1 MGNIVKL
8 VFQTVATGNGLSKM
22 YGEVKGLAA
31 AMPGLTK
38 ATMILGQA
46 FGSVGA
52 SVGRMATMLLQ
63 GGIWGVAA
71 EGARLLIDKLGLFKD
86 RTEEAKKQ
94 LDDLKTATEK
104 YHAAILQNSEKALAK
119 IDAETKRRN
128 AQLDITHRMIKAEL
142 ELQRARAVATGDTGK
157 AESIGHEIEQRGKEA
172 TMEKAVASSNAAG
185 ARSREADAGLDTAR
199 KAWQEA
205 QRELTRA
212 KKALAAASMPI
223 KTTQIM
229 QSSAGAFAMTNTVHR
244 DTTNEQTAVK
254 AAKDR
259 LAIAEKTLETARK
272 TAAEERIRYQQ
283 ARDEVKA
290 LAKEQEAAAATKA
303 AAEAEDRRKK
313 AVQVKQDLT
322 AHASKSVNAA
332 SDADWNSRFSK
343 ASDEQK
349 IAMLKEIEA
358 HEKAVMEAA
367 EKDLETVTK
376 PVTVP
381 VEQPAPVSVT
391 ANGPKPVRVPVEQ
404 PAPVSV
410 TANGP
415 KPQEVKDIIARAE
428 KAQAAMIAART
439 KREELEAAKAAKD
452 EQAAKKKS
460 LEALKE
466 KADATREHIQQER
479 EAHAEAMRRLAEAR
493 AAVPATIDV
502 LGNAAR
508 MDQAGDLRNKRQ
520 ADITDE
526 RFNDRFTKLL
536 TSGKIQK
543 DANGNWKMDG
553 RASNLDKAVLDRLNA
568 NEKVKRAEAE
578 AAKERKRLEKMEGY
592 LKTISETI
600 KTATEI

>member
-38 ATMILGQA
+38 ATMILCQA

-63 GGIWGVAA
+63 GGIWGAAA

-86 RTEEAKKQ
+86 RSEEAKKQ

-104 YHAAILQNSEKALAK
+104 YHAAILQNSEKAIAG
-119 IDAETKRRN
+119 IDAETKRRT

-142 ELQRARAVATGDTGK
+142 ELQRARAVTSGDVGK
-157 AESIGHEIEQRGKEA
+157 AESIGREIEQRGNEA

-212 KKALAAASMPI
+212 KKALAAASVPVE
-223 KTTQIM
+223 TVM
-229 QSSAGAFAMTNTVHR
+229 QSSAGAFVQTQTR

-254 AAKDR
+254 AAKER

-313 AVQVKQDLT
+313 ERQVKQDLT

-367 EKDLETVTK
+367 EKDLATVTK
-376 PVTVP
+376 PGVQQEP
-381 VEQPAPVSVT
+381 E
-391 ANGPKPVRVPVEQ
+391 RVK
-404 PAPVSV
+404 
-410 TANGP
+410 G
-415 KPQEVKDIIARAE
+415 IIARAE
-428 KAQAAMIAART
+428 QAQAAMIAART
-439 KREELEAAKAAKD
+439 KRQELEATKAEKD
-452 EQAAKKKS
+452 EKAAKKKATD
-460 LEALKE
+460 ALRE
-466 KADATREHIQQER
+466 KADATREQIQKER
-479 EAHAEAMRRLAEAR
+479 EAHEEALRKLSEAR

-502 LGNAAR
+502 LGNAAG
-508 MDQAGDLRNKRQ
+508 MDQAGELRGQRQ
-520 ADITDE
+520 KDITDE

-536 TSGKIQK
+536 TSGKIK
-543 DANGNWKMDG
+543 RDANGNWKIDG

-578 AAKERKRLEKMEGY
+578 AAKQRQRLEKMEGY

>member
-8 VFQTVATGNGLSKM
+8 VFNAVATGSGFSKM

-104 YHAAILQNSEKALAK
+104 FHAAILQNSEKAIAR

-142 ELQRARAVATGDTGK
+142 ELQRARAVATGDVGK
-157 AESIGHEIEQRGKEA
+157 AESIGREIEQRGNEA
-172 TMEKAVASSNAAG
+172 TMEKAVANSNAAG

-212 KKALAAASMPI
+212 KKALAAASVPVE
-223 KTTQIM
+223 TVM
-229 QSSAGAFAMTNTVHR
+229 QSSAGAFVQTQTR

-259 LAIAEKTLETARK
+259 LALAEKTLETARK

-283 ARDEVKA
+283 AKDEVKA
-290 LAKEQEAAAATKA
+290 LAKEQEAAEAAKK

-313 AVQVKQDLT
+313 AAQVKQDLT

-332 SDADWNSRFSK
+332 SDADWNERYNK

-367 EKDLETVTK
+367 EDAVFKSVAGLGQGFVTRGVREPHAGVVPEGGSRYNREPLRFQKVLAHFNGTVDDCSFGCPH
-376 PVTVP
+376 PV
-381 VEQPAPVSVT
+381 
-391 ANGPKPVRVPVEQ
+391 K
-404 PAPVSV
+404 
-410 TANGP
+410 
-415 KPQEVKDIIARAE
+415 IAY
-428 KAQAAMIAART
+428 
-439 KREELEAAKAAKD
+439 
-452 EQAAKKKS
+452 
-460 LEALKE
+460 
-466 KADATREHIQQER
+466 
-479 EAHAEAMRRLAEAR
+479 RR
-493 AAVPATIDV
+493 
-502 LGNAAR
+502 
-508 MDQAGDLRNKRQ
+508 
-520 ADITDE
+520 
-526 RFNDRFTKLL
+526 
-536 TSGKIQK
+536 
-543 DANGNWKMDG
+543 
-553 RASNLDKAVLDRLNA
+553 
-568 NEKVKRAEAE
+568 EKV
-578 AAKERKRLEKMEGY
+578 ERSFGCLWR
-592 LKTISETI
+592 S
-600 KTATEI
+600 